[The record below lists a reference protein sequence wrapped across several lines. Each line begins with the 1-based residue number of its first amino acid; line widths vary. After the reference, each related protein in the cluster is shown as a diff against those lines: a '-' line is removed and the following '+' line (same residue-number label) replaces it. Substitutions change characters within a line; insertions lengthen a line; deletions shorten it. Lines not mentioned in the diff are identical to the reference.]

1 MVVLHH
7 QTKTLK
13 RFFKKKIFFF
23 NFIYLF
29 IYFLCRSDSGIDKT
43 QILAY

>member
-13 RFFKKKIFFF
+13 RF
-23 NFIYLF
+23 YLF
-29 IYFLCRSDSGIDKT
+29 IYFLCSSDSGIDKT

>member
-13 RFFKKKIFFF
+13 RF
-23 NFIYLF
+23 YLF
-29 IYFLCRSDSGIDKT
+29 IYFLCGSGSGVDKT

>member
-13 RFFKKKIFFF
+13 RF
-23 NFIYLF
+23 YLF
-29 IYFLCRSDSGIDKT
+29 IYFLCGSGSGSGSGVDKT

>member
-13 RFFKKKIFFF
+13 RFFL
-23 NFIYLF
+23 FIYLF
-29 IYFLCRSDSGIDKT
+29 IFYVEVIVALTKLKFWLIS
-43 QILAY
+43 Q